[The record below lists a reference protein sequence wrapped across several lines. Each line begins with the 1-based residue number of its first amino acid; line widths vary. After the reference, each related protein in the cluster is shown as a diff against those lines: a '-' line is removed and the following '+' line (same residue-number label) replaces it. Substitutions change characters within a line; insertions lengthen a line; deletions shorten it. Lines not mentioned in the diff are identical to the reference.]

1 MNDKLMLVERI
12 FLVPGG
18 LPGRPVYRHILFSPS
33 VSDSYCRSG
42 SSFLPQFIIFAA
54 SSVFPALGDLMDK
67 FEQLK
72 DKKKEQRLKEVKKHI
87 SDIML
92 TFRRAASWLD
102 DDVI

>member
-1 MNDKLMLVERI
+1 MSLVGSLAAQSTDTSSFPPPCRTAT
-12 FLVPGG
+12 VGPGHH
-18 LPGRPVYRHILFSPS
+18 LYLSYHIL
-33 VSDSYCRSG
+33 
-42 SSFLPQFIIFAA
+42 A

-72 DKKKEQRLKEVKKHI
+72 DKKKEQRLKEIKKHI

>member
-1 MNDKLMLVERI
+1 
-12 FLVPGG
+12 
-18 LPGRPVYRHILFSPS
+18 
-33 VSDSYCRSG
+33 
-42 SSFLPQFIIFAA
+42 
-54 SSVFPALGDLMDK
+54 MDK

-72 DKKKEQRLKEVKKHI
+72 DKKKEQRLKEIKKHI